1 MTRPASKSL
10 DEDETA
16 SFGPSGSSEALRLV
30 GSLKRNGGSRWGAKK
45 RRVGKKQTS
54 GAGRGKECLLRGVS
68 GCAGIVSR
76 ERERESEG
84 KITRRLT

>member
-30 GSLKRNGGSRWGAKK
+30 GSLKRNGGVKVG
-45 RRVGKKQTS
+45 GKKKKS
-54 GAGRGKECLLRGVS
+54 RKETDIGGGEGEGVS
-68 GCAGIVSR
+68 VEGGVWLCGDCEQR
-76 ERERESEG
+76 ERER
-84 KITRRLT
+84 K